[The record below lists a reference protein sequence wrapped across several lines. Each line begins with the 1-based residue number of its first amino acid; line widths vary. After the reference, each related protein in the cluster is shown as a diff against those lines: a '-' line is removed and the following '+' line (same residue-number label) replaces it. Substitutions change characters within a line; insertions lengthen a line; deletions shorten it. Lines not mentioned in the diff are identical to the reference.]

1 MCWYSV
7 SDMLNHALFL
17 VDVHNSSVHESIDF
31 RQIFQF
37 ELRDYYGGFNIHL
50 ENEVPEM
57 ITKPYLITYNHWSL
71 LSCM

>member
-1 MCWYSV
+1 
-7 SDMLNHALFL
+7 MLNHALFL

-57 ITKPYLITYNHWSL
+57 ITKPYLITYNH
-71 LSCM
+71 